1 MNQID
6 RLRIQRGAYL
16 LHQIGPAATAE
27 LLAEVANCIGALP
40 CIVSC
45 LTEFE
50 HRSVRSVRSAG
61 SAVSSKTDASQ

>member
-6 RLRIQRGAYL
+6 RLRIKRGVYL

-27 LLAEVANCIGALP
+27 LLAEVASRIGGLP
-40 CIVSC
+40 CIVGC

-50 HRSVRSVRSAG
+50 HRNVRSVRSAEN
-61 SAVSSKTDASQ
+61 AISSKTDASR